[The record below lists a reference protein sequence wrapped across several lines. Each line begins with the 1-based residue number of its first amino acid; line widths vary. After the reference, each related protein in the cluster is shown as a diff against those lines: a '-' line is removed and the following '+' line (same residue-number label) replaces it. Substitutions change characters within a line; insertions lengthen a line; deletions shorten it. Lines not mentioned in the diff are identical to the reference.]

1 MNLSWQSMP
10 ERERRM
16 VVIGAVCAA
25 LLLLLGVVLPLDRSV
40 ARAREHLVQKQS
52 DLAWMQ
58 SVGPSL
64 AAAGPALTQ
73 TATSQES
80 LLVTVDRTARAAGLG
95 SALTSSEP
103 AGANGLRVRLEKAP
117 FDIMVGW
124 LAQLAEQQSIGVE
137 SATIDNVGTPGV
149 VNAGLVLRAR

>member
-1 MNLSWQSMP
+1 MKLSLDSLND
-10 ERERRM
+10 RERRM
-16 VVIGAVCAA
+16 VLIGTVCGV
-25 LLLLLGVVLPLDRSV
+25 LLLLIGVVLPLERSV
-40 ARAREHLVQKQS
+40 ARAHERVGQKQA

-58 SVGPSL
+58 SVGPAL
-64 AAAGPALTQ
+64 AAAGPAATQ
-73 TATSQES
+73 RSSQGS
-80 LLVTVDRTARAAGLG
+80 LIAVVDRSAREAGLG
-95 SALTSSEP
+95 NALTNSEP
-103 AGANGLRVRLEKAP
+103 AGVGGLRVRLEKAP